1 MSARRL
7 RLGERTFGHV
17 RTFRALPEETRRAVT
32 EALPAAAG
40 EVELLL
46 LLEEHEATAAIA
58 WSVLHGEPGRWL
70 DIHVSLL
77 GGLAPDPARMR
88 HVFAAMRALPATL
101 DADGIS
107 ADVPAD
113 RPELAAQLHRLG
125 FSIAN
130 APLRAGRRWLVLELA
145 RSISAPALVEDGA
158 VDPGALIAR
167 AGGAAPVERP
177 VAPPTSPPAR
187 SELPDLALSPEVG
200 AWLGITDGTSDVLPP
215 GCAVPDGY
223 VAFGDPRGR
232 GSWALLERG
241 EPGEAAALLVLDQET
256 TLRSTGSVHAL
267 RSLVAARAGHWTEIR
282 VMPRRRYSPMGL
294 AAVGLRDVGAVV
306 GGSARCAEADAALA
320 TPGTQTSMDKG

>member
-7 RLGERTFGHV
+7 RLGERTFAHV
-17 RTFRALPEETRRAVT
+17 QTFRALPEETRRAVT
-32 EALPAAAG
+32 DALPAAAG

-46 LLEEHEATAAIA
+46 LLEGHEATAAIA

-77 GGLAPDPARMR
+77 GGPAPDPARMR

-145 RSISAPALVEDGA
+145 RSNSAPALVEDGA
-158 VDPGALIAR
+158 VDPGVLTAPTE
-167 AGGAAPVERP
+167 GAAPAERI
-177 VAPPTSPPAR
+177 VAPSTPPQVR

-200 AWLGITDGTSDVLPP
+200 AWLGITDGSPDALPP
-215 GCAVPDGY
+215 GRAVPDGY

-241 EPGEAAALLVLDQET
+241 EPGEAATLLVLDQES
-256 TLRSTGSVHAL
+256 TLRSTGSVRAL
-267 RSLVAARAGHWTEIR
+267 RSLVEARADSWADIR
-282 VMPRRRYSPMGL
+282 VLPRGRYCPAGL
-294 AAVGLRDVGAVV
+294 AAVGLTDTGTAV
-306 GGSARCAEADAALA
+306 GGSARRAERDATLEI
-320 TPGTQTSMDKG
+320 PEGPTSEARD

>member
-7 RLGERTFGHV
+7 RLGERAFAHV
-17 RTFRALPEETRRAVT
+17 RTFDDLPEETRRAVT

-46 LLEEHEATAAIA
+46 LLEGHEATAAIA

-77 GGLAPDPARMR
+77 GGPAPDPARMR

-145 RSISAPALVEDGA
+145 RSASAPALVEDGA
-158 VDPGALIAR
+158 ADPGVLIPR
-167 AGGAAPVERP
+167 AGDTAPPGRS
-177 VAPPTSPPAR
+177 VAPSTPPQVR
-187 SELPDLALSPEVG
+187 SELPDLALSPEIG
-200 AWLGITDGTSDVLPP
+200 AWLGITDGPSDALPR

-223 VAFGDPRGR
+223 AAFGDPRGR

-241 EPGEAAALLVLDQET
+241 EPGEAAALLVLDQES
-256 TLRSTGSVHAL
+256 TLRSTGSVRAL
-267 RSLVAARAGHWTEIR
+267 RSLVEARADSWTDIR
-282 VMPRRRYSPMGL
+282 VVPRGRYCPMGL
-294 AAVGLRDVGAVV
+294 AAVGLTDVGAGV
-306 GGSARCAEADAALA
+306 GGSTRCAEPDAV
-320 TPGTQTSMDKG
+320 PGMRKGPTSETRG